1 MVFKKCS
8 VPSCGCNSDGSGG
21 FFSLPNFSTPKSR
34 KKRKEWSDALGLSDY
49 FMDEKITK
57 QFFICF
63 RHFTVQEI
71 NTSGKYL
78 KLDKGMKLYTLE
90 SLSHFVAL
98 ALCSFPKKKKMM
110 HLVRM
115 LTLKLM

>member
-8 VPSCGCNSDGSGG
+8 VPNCGCNSDGAGG
-21 FFSLPNFSTPKSR
+21 FFSLPGFSTPKSR
-34 KKRKEWSDALGLSDY
+34 KKRQEWVNAVGLTDY
-49 FMDEKITK
+49 FMDERIKK

-78 KLDKGMKLYTLE
+78 KLDKGMKSYNIPLFLNFNT
-90 SLSHFVAL
+90 
-98 ALCSFPKKKKMM
+98 
-110 HLVRM
+110 
-115 LTLKLM
+115 